1 MLEEFPLAS
10 VPASDPI
17 KDSVLFCQPLASISD
32 VKIVT
37 DTSHAPSAVVHS
49 NSLRLQ
55 QVLINLVSNA
65 VKYTGRGSKITVS
78 VNESTLSHVRCTM
91 DSALA
96 CSTMRG
102 EDRADGAVLIF
113 SVSDSGPGI
122 APEEAHRVFRRFA
135 QLDKK
140 PKRTLGTS
148 KIGQPSGTG
157 LGLHLCELFVK
168 RMNGHIWVTNNDGKK
183 GCTFSFSLP
192 LLSNPKSDPA
202 LKKRRK
208 VSRPSI
214 PCDAQHHGR
223 ANERKQVANQLRVLL
238 VDDILINRKVLSRIL
253 KRIGFTSVTAVDSG
267 QNALKEL
274 TKEKNY
280 DFVVTDLQMPGMSG
294 TELTETIFNSSSN
307 DFQQPLVIG
316 ITADTSVET
325 AARCRTSGMSDLL
338 YKPITVEEMRTYMD
352 KKLPLMRPRIWLD
365 EEKDRT

>member
-1 MLEEFPLAS
+1 
-10 VPASDPI
+10 
-17 KDSVLFCQPLASISD
+17 
-32 VKIVT
+32 
-37 DTSHAPSAVVHS
+37 
-49 NSLRLQ
+49 LQ

-65 VKYTGRGSKITVS
+65 VKYTGRCSEITVS
-78 VNESTLSHVRCTM
+78 VNESTLSDVRCRM
-91 DSALA
+91 GSALA
-96 CSTMRG
+96 RSTMEG
-102 EDRADGAVLIF
+102 EDREDGSVLIF

-122 APEEAHRVFRRFA
+122 APEEAHRLFRRFA

-168 RMNGHIWVTNNDGKK
+168 RMNGHIWATNNDGKK

-202 LKKRRK
+202 MKKRRNL
-208 VSRPSI
+208 SRPSI
-214 PCDAQHHGR
+214 PCDAQRLGR
-223 ANERKQVANQLRVLL
+223 ANKGRQVANQLRVLL

-267 QNALKEL
+267 QNALTEL

-294 TELTETIFNSSSN
+294 TELTETIFNSSSK

-316 ITADTSVET
+316 ITADTSAET
-325 AARCRTSGMSDLL
+325 AARCRASGMSDLL
-338 YKPITVEEMRTYMD
+338 YKPVTVEEMRTYMD
-352 KKLPLMRPRIWLD
+352 KKLPIMRPRIWLD
-365 EEKDRT
+365 EEKDKA